1 MEGGGQG
8 GEELRVEGSSSLRG
22 FQFPSP
28 LDGKRWI
35 LRLVLSQ
42 GVLCVSGGPLLI
54 RNGRAQASIK
64 GCGWD
69 LALGEVGGG
78 WLEASLPEEILP
90 QLGPVESC
98 QTQPSW
104 QHYALKTWKLF
115 FLVN

>member
-1 MEGGGQG
+1 MQ
-8 GEELRVEGSSSLRG
+8 LLRG

-54 RNGRAQASIK
+54 RNGRAEASVK

-69 LALGEVGGG
+69 LALGEVRGA
-78 WLEASLPEEILP
+78 WLEASLKRF
-90 QLGPVESC
+90 C
-98 QTQPSW
+98 PSW
-104 QHYALKTWKLF
+104 GLWRVAKLSPPGSIM
-115 FLVN
+115 L